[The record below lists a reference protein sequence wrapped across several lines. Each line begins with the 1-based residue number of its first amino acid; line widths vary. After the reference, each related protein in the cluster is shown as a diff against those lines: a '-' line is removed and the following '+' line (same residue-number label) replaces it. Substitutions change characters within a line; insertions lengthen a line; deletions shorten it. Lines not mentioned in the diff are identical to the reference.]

1 MDNVLKRLES
11 FIRDNNL
18 IAKGDKILLSLSAG
32 KDSIFMLEQLNQMK
46 EIFGFE
52 IGVFHLNHQMR
63 GEDSDLD
70 EEFISNA
77 AGNKK
82 LQFLSERFDFKL
94 DKVKASFEERAR
106 EVRYNLLRELS
117 KKYGYNKIAT
127 AHTQNDNTETV
138 LMRIFTGTGIFGLK
152 GMTPVNGNIIK
163 PLLFLKSEE
172 IINYLLLKKI
182 PWREDL
188 SNSDTH
194 YLRNYFRKEIIPLI
208 EQKIPHAGKSIS
220 RLSKISIDHYS
231 ILEKYFFNKI
241 NKEFSD
247 SGNTLLFETTGF
259 SAAELKASIDY
270 FSRIYYNQYFN
281 ESILEECTRKFFSG
295 KNTIDLYMKKDLIIK
310 KINKNGSY
318 KIKISRKPEKNILDW
333 NYYVNINDIQRGID
347 VHVKETGLLL
357 HLYLTDYPV
366 FIKNYINSDYIFI
379 AIPEKQTQIIL
390 RSRKQGD
397 NIELEFGRKKIKDLL
412 IEKKLDNKTKN
423 YVPLL
428 VIGDE
433 IAAVMTGFLNNKSIQ
448 NRVSVKFSVK
458 PDSGQILAI
467 KIRSA

>member
-1 MDNVLKRLES
+1 MDDVLKRLQN
-11 FIRDNNL
+11 FIRNNNL

-32 KDSIFMLEQLNQMK
+32 KDSVFMLEQLNQLK
-46 EIFGFE
+46 EMIGFE

-70 EEFISNA
+70 EKFIADASE
-77 AGNKK
+77 KK
-82 LQFLSERFDFKL
+82 HIKFFSDRFDFKQE
-94 DKVKASFEERAR
+94 KVKASFEERAR
-106 EVRYNLLRELS
+106 EVRYNLLREIS
-117 KKYGYNKIAT
+117 EKYGYNKIAT

-152 GMTPVNGNIIK
+152 GMTAVNGNIIR
-163 PLLFLKSEE
+163 PMLFLKSEE
-172 IINYLLLKKI
+172 ILNYLILNKI

-194 YLRNYFRKEIIPLI
+194 YLRNYFRKDIIPLI
-208 EQKIPHAGKSIS
+208 EQKIPHACKSIS
-220 RLSKISIDHYS
+220 RLSRISIDHYS

-241 NKEFSD
+241 NKELSD
-247 SGNTLLFETTGF
+247 SGNTLVFETTDF

-270 FSRIYYNQYFN
+270 FSRIYFNQYFN
-281 ESILEECTRKFFSG
+281 ESILEECTKKFFSG
-295 KNTIDLYMKKDLIIK
+295 KNTIDLYMKENLIIK
-310 KINKNGSY
+310 KLIKNGSV

-333 NYYVNINDIQRGID
+333 NYSININDIQRGID

-357 HLYLTDYPV
+357 HLYLTDYPD
-366 FIKNYINSDYIFI
+366 FISNHINSGYIFI
-379 AIPEKQTQIIL
+379 SIPDKQTQIIL

-397 NIELEFGRKKIKDLL
+397 SIELEFGRKKIKDLL

-448 NRVSVKFSVK
+448 NRVAAKFSVK

-467 KIRSA
+467 KYRTV